1 MNEETELQIK
11 KEYVNLLIVIY
22 VKKLF
27 SEFI

>member
-11 KEYVNLLIVIY
+11 KEYGNLLIVIY